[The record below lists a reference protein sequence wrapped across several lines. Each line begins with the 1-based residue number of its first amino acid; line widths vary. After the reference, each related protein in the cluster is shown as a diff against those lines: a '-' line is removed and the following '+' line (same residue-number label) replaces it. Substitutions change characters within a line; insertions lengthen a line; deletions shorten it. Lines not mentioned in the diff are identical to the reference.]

1 MDVIIQK
8 SGMSQLVGTKTDRL
22 GSAVAGS
29 DDGPRRPFVRE
40 ASFYFKNGQPHA
52 AQNCFRRKVRSAAGR
67 SGHRYVL
74 PAVWI
79 NQSAIARARQDEMVV
94 PHSELFVFLCP
105 APPSPAISRM
115 FRQKRANP
123 VWARLFV
130 SIGVHQAA
138 TTELRQCSRFATR
151 AKICCRSRRR
161 DFTLPFFHHKLSML
175 RQPSWRNWMKYFNL
189 FVAFTLWLELVGA
202 ASSVANGAELSTEY
216 RGAHPPRVQHRAAAA
231 ITACGLRCRT
241 TCPDG
246 YSCSPLYGGVRMPY
260 GSPAY
265 WARYTASGWTPY

>member
-1 MDVIIQK
+1 
-8 SGMSQLVGTKTDRL
+8 
-22 GSAVAGS
+22 
-29 DDGPRRPFVRE
+29 
-40 ASFYFKNGQPHA
+40 
-52 AQNCFRRKVRSAAGR
+52 
-67 SGHRYVL
+67 
-74 PAVWI
+74 
-79 NQSAIARARQDEMVV
+79 MVV

-241 TCPDG
+241 VVPPTGLAIQQADG
-246 YSCSPLYGGVRMPY
+246 RLIRRYSCRHQYCFQLVADKSAVSTRETGGKSLLGEEDDSPELKSSLPRSVATLRHLNGFVCRHPPPNVSANKPIPEHFIGPVDIAEIAQRLLR
-260 GSPAY
+260 GWTSVSANREL
-265 WARYTASGWTPY
+265 ATASAE